1 MAAITKNT
9 NVENYIMAEESH
21 STDQK
26 PKNKT
31 GVCYSRKFIGF
42 LILNVLVAY
51 IVVIWL
57 ATKGSDENSQETTAD
72 DATKTSYRN
81 RKIHINTGAVVSD
94 NVACS
99 NIGRDFLLRG
109 GSAADAAIATLLCN
123 GVVTPHSMGVGGG
136 LFIVYYDAKSQKAV
150 YISGRERAPKNIPG
164 DIYVNKSGCFGGLY
178 IAVPGELKA
187 YWTLH
192 RKYGRLPWKD
202 LFAPAVHLA
211 RNGFYL
217 ANSVYK
223 ALSYMKNRLS
233 VNLQD
238 YEPFCEV
245 FCDQEGNIVPEGSV
259 VRNTRLADFLEK
271 VGERGSDYLYN
282 SSLTDIVVKEIN
294 DKVSMQL
301 WEKSDLQIY
310 HAKEGPALSVD
321 LGQWTLHTVPDP
333 SGGPVLALLM
343 NIFKELKFSKS
354 VMTKDPAKTY
364 HLMIEATK
372 FAYSLRPLL
381 GDGDFEPQVKNVVAR
396 LVSNGLAKN
405 ITKSIDRNKT
415 HPQSYYTNSTMTSH
429 DDQGTSHVSILAPNG
444 DAMSATS
451 TIDFYFGSMFMSNTT
466 GIIWNN
472 EMCDFSLKR
481 TAQQV
486 SGVNSVKPGK
496 QPLSSM
502 VPAIFIDKKSGKVR
516 LVIGAAGGS
525 RITTTVAQISARVL
539 LFGETIEE
547 AIRKKRFHHHFSPD
561 VLKYEFGFPQ
571 DILSELKNKYGHEIK
586 ERDRY
591 MAVAEGVERCP
602 VTGQVSAFADI
613 RKLPGWASF
622 VRNTTTI

>member
-1 MAAITKNT
+1 MAAIGKDSNG
-9 NVENYIMAEESH
+9 ENYIMAEESH
-21 STDQK
+21 STDKK
-26 PKNKT
+26 PKKKT
-31 GVCYSRKFIGF
+31 GVCYSKKFIGF

-57 ATKGSDENSQETTAD
+57 ATKGSDESSQETTD
-72 DATKTSYRN
+72 FRTKTSYKS
-81 RKIHINTGAVVSD
+81 RKLRINTGAVVSD

-136 LFIVYYDAKSQKAV
+136 LFIVYYDAKSQKSV
-150 YISGRERAPKNIPG
+150 YISGRERAPKNIHS
-164 DIYVNKSGCFGGLY
+164 DIYVNKSGCLGGLY
-178 IAVPGELKA
+178 IAVPGELRA

-202 LFAPAVHLA
+202 LLTPAVHLA
-211 RNGFYL
+211 RHGFYL
-217 ANSVYK
+217 ANSVHK
-223 ALSYMKNRLS
+223 ALSYMKNS
-233 VNLQD
+233 FNINLQD
-238 YEPFCEV
+238 HAPLCDV
-245 FCDQEGNIVPEGSV
+245 FCDQEGNIVPEGSII
-259 VRNTRLADFLEK
+259 RNSRLADFLEK
-271 VGERGSDYLYN
+271 VGERGADYLYN
-282 SSLTDIVVKEIN
+282 SSLTDVVVKEIN
-294 DKVSMQL
+294 DKVSMKF
-301 WEKSDLQIY
+301 WEKGDLQTY
-310 HAKEGPALSVD
+310 HAKEGPSLSVD
-321 LGQWTLHTVPDP
+321 LGQWILHTVPDP
-333 SGGPVLALLM
+333 SGGPILALLM
-343 NIFKELKFSKS
+343 NIFKELKLSKS
-354 VMTKDPAKTY
+354 AMTKDPAKVY

-381 GDGDFEPQVKNVVAR
+381 GDGDFEPQVKNIVAR
-396 LVSNGLAKN
+396 LVSNALASN
-405 ITKSIDRNKT
+405 ITKIIDRKRT
-415 HPQSYYTNSTMTSH
+415 HPQSYYTNITMTSH

-472 EMCDFSLKR
+472 EMCDFSIKR
-481 TAQQV
+481 TAQQEV
-486 SGVNSVKPGK
+486 SKVNSVKPGK

-502 VPAIFIDKKSGKVR
+502 VPAIFINKKSGKVR

-571 DILSELKNKYGHEIK
+571 DILSELKNKYGHEVK

-602 VTGQVSAFADI
+602 VTGQVFAFADI

-622 VRNTTTI
+622 VQNTTLI